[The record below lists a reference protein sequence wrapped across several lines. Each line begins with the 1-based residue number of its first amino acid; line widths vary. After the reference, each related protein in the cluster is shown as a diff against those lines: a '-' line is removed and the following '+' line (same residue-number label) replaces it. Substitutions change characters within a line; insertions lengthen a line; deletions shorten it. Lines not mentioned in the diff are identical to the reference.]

1 MLTKIHP
8 GRVALFAATLGA
20 ALAASAPTHAQG
32 AYPNK
37 PIRILVGF
45 APGGPSDIIS
55 RVVGAKMG
63 EIMGTQFIVENKTGA
78 GGAIATQDVARA
90 APDGYTLLNTPVA
103 TVANE
108 FLSKTI
114 KYEYGK
120 DIIAVAPQAE
130 TANILVVSPSL
141 GIKAVADLVKL
152 AKEKP
157 GVLQYAT
164 AGRGS
169 ATHLTS
175 ELFNSVAGTRTV
187 AVHYRGG
194 GDTVKDLLSGEVKM
208 MFSSIAPVQDF
219 VKDGRLVGLATTGP
233 KRDPAFPDLPTI
245 AESGYPGFDVR
256 LWIGMTAPAAT
267 PKDIIHKLADA
278 NKKALESPEIQ
289 KALAAQGFAPM
300 IGSAEDF
307 DAFYRAERD
316 KWGRSSRKPAW
327 TRTRGACLGIELDL
341 PLETRPAAARVSKVR
356 GNTMAWTTP
365 TLVEI
370 CIGLEINGYLPAEF

>member
-1 MLTKIHP
+1 MQNKKPAGFH
-8 GRVALFAATLGA
+8 LGA
-20 ALAASAPTHAQG
+20 AAVLLGALGLAVTASHAVLAQG
-32 AYPNK
+32 GYPNK

-45 APGGPSDIIS
+45 APGGPSDLIS

-78 GGAIATQDVARA
+78 GGAIATQDVARS

-108 FLSKTI
+108 YLSKTI

-130 TANILVVSPSL
+130 TANILVVHSSL
-141 GIKAVADLVKL
+141 GVKSVAELVKL
-152 AKEKP
+152 AKDKP
-157 GVLQYAT
+157 DVVQYAT

-175 ELFNSVAGTRTV
+175 ELFNSVAGTKTV

-194 GDTVKDLLSGEVKM
+194 GDTVKDLLSGQVKM
-208 MFSSIAPVQDF
+208 MFSSIAPVQEF
-219 VKDGRLVGLATTGP
+219 VKDGRLIGLATTGP

-245 AESGYPGFDVR
+245 AESGYAGFDVR
-256 LWIGMTAPAAT
+256 LWIGLTAPAGT
-267 PKDIIHKLADA
+267 PPDIIRKLADA
-278 NKKALESPEIQ
+278 NKQALEAPEIQ

-307 DAFYRAERD
+307 DAFYRAERE
-316 KWGRSSRKPAW
+316 KWGRVVK
-327 TRTRGACLGIELDL
+327 
-341 PLETRPAAARVSKVR
+341 ETGMDKD
-356 GNTMAWTTP
+356 
-365 TLVEI
+365 
-370 CIGLEINGYLPAEF
+370 